1 MKKQI
6 NEIIEKKFTN
16 ISKALIQ
23 EQLKNF
29 YQAKENYVPKNNE
42 YKIGEQVY
50 LKKGTLL
57 HGTYLNYE
65 GLKEIIK
72 NDLLA
77 SYFIDGRLS
86 KYPGCVG
93 VWNLKQDYYLKDY
106 IDFYSGGT
114 IRYNNMGD
122 AKTETQVIPYS
133 KMKDIMKIIT
143 EKHYQ
148 RWYMEQTKEAR
159 FMPSLVQD
167 KVQVGVI
174 INADNE
180 YIKKLKEKDILN
192 EKMTDEE
199 CQDFVDKNYYENFIT
214 KRQNKDD
221 FFTDRESAIIL
232 GIPKCLIEGIL
243 VGRIYENDKKILE
256 QIKKLMP
263 NCYICNLD
271 GKVIY

>member
-1 MKKQI
+1 
-6 NEIIEKKFTN
+6 
-16 ISKALIQ
+16 
-23 EQLKNF
+23 
-29 YQAKENYVPKNNE
+29 
-42 YKIGEQVY
+42 
-50 LKKGTLL
+50 
-57 HGTYLNYE
+57 
-65 GLKEIIK
+65 
-72 NDLLA
+72 
-77 SYFIDGRLS
+77 
-86 KYPGCVG
+86 
-93 VWNLKQDYYLKDY
+93 
-106 IDFYSGGT
+106 
-114 IRYNNMGD
+114 
-122 AKTETQVIPYS
+122 
-133 KMKDIMKIIT
+133 MKIIT

>member
-72 NDLLA
+72 NDFLA

>member
-1 MKKQI
+1 
-6 NEIIEKKFTN
+6 
-16 ISKALIQ
+16 
-23 EQLKNF
+23 
-29 YQAKENYVPKNNE
+29 
-42 YKIGEQVY
+42 
-50 LKKGTLL
+50 
-57 HGTYLNYE
+57 
-65 GLKEIIK
+65 
-72 NDLLA
+72 
-77 SYFIDGRLS
+77 
-86 KYPGCVG
+86 
-93 VWNLKQDYYLKDY
+93 
-106 IDFYSGGT
+106 
-114 IRYNNMGD
+114 MGD

-133 KMKDIMKIIT
+133 KMQDIMKIIT
-143 EKHYQ
+143 EKHYK

-232 GIPKCLIEGIL
+232 GIPKCLIERIL

-256 QIKKLMP
+256 QIKKLIP